1 MEGAPDWYG
10 TPLDELDFEWSFEE
24 ELEVECYCPR
34 ILKNVAEEE
43 MTPRQRFEATM
54 EGRARDRLLLETL
67 YFNLYAVRTLD
78 SAADALKPVDVR
90 RNPKLLDQKLGQEH
104 IPTRS

>member
-1 MEGAPDWYG
+1 M
-10 TPLDELDFEWSFEE
+10 DELDFEWSPEE
-24 ELEVECYCPR
+24 ELECYCQR

-78 SAADALKPVDVR
+78 SAADALEPVGVC
-90 RNPKLLDQKLGQEH
+90 RNTKIAGEGASGYLVSLLPRPSRPLSD
-104 IPTRS
+104 